1 VARVPKLSAVVYVD
15 GFNLYKGQ
23 LESRPENKWL
33 DLECLFDSLLD
44 EYSIDRIHYFTA
56 HFRGRANPDDP
67 TAPDRQ
73 AAYLRALET
82 LPRVTIH
89 RSQFTIHPSRAR
101 LRGTATLAWAD
112 VWKVQEKGSDVKL
125 AVQLVVDAVEGK
137 YDAFVVVSSDSDLG
151 AALDVAINRFDRH
164 VIVVYPRDERTK
176 EFERIGVR
184 SSLYLRPSLV
194 AQSQLPEIVV
204 SRSGRPVR
212 RPTEWKKQGPAEA
225 GP

>member
-1 VARVPKLSAVVYVD
+1 MPKPSAVVYVD

-33 DLECLFDSLLD
+33 DLERLFDSLLD

-56 HFRGRANPDDP
+56 HVRGRANPDDP

-101 LRGTATLAWAD
+101 LRGTEDVAWAD

-125 AVQLVVDAVEGK
+125 AVQLVVDAVDGAF
-137 YDAFVVVSSDSDLG
+137 DAFIVVSSDSDLG
-151 AALDVAINRFDRH
+151 AALDVAINRYGRH

-176 EFERIGVR
+176 EFERIGVE

-194 AQSQLPEIVV
+194 GDSQLPDVMV
-204 SRSGRPVR
+204 SRSGRLVR
-212 RPTEWKKQGPAEA
+212 RPARWKKQGPAEA

>member
-1 VARVPKLSAVVYVD
+1 MPKPSAAVYVD

-33 DLECLFDSLLD
+33 DLERLFDSLLD
-44 EYSIDRIHYFTA
+44 DYSIARIHYFTA
-56 HFRGRANPDDP
+56 HVRGRANPEDP

-101 LRGTATLAWAD
+101 LRGTEEVRWVD
-112 VWKVQEKGSDVKL
+112 VWKVQEKGADVKL
-125 AVQLVVDAVEGK
+125 AVQLVVDAVDGA
-137 YDAFVVVSSDSDLG
+137 YDAYVVVSSDSDLG
-151 AALDVAINRFDRH
+151 AALDIAVNRCGRR

-176 EFERIGVR
+176 EFERVGAR

-194 AQSQLPEIVV
+194 AESQLPDVMV

-212 RPTEWKKQGPAEA
+212 RPSAWKKKQGPAEA

>member
-1 VARVPKLSAVVYVD
+1 
-15 GFNLYKGQ
+15 
-23 LESRPENKWL
+23 
-33 DLECLFDSLLD
+33 
-44 EYSIDRIHYFTA
+44 
-56 HFRGRANPDDP
+56 
-67 TAPDRQ
+67 
-73 AAYLRALET
+73 
-82 LPRVTIH
+82 
-89 RSQFTIHPSRAR
+89 
-101 LRGTATLAWAD
+101 
-112 VWKVQEKGSDVKL
+112 
-125 AVQLVVDAVEGK
+125 
-137 YDAFVVVSSDSDLG
+137 
-151 AALDVAINRFDRH
+151 